1 MIYLNL
7 TSPLGCMLHRTEFIP
22 ASYLHP
28 ESSTPSTIPSAQ
40 KQSVKLDDYTVC
52 VSEMHEVPISLW
64 HGKPTGT
71 AFSCLTILKS
81 LNSHSYGSDGKAIG
95 KPRQRTETP
104 PACPHSWSQQLL
116 HLWQHHGSIVSFSVL
131 HIRQHVAGFC
141 VVTDDI
147 NLDHLLKV
155 VSARFLLYEFN
166 FSSFI
171 TNKCL
176 GRRYFQTTQI
186 LCFFLYFQPL
196 ILGFIDNFCPPP
208 QQKKFYHYGYQ
219 MVIL

>member
-1 MIYLNL
+1 MARPLESHVREQRPPSL
-7 TSPLGCMLHRTEFIP
+7 PSRLVPAVVAFVATSWQYCVLLS
-22 ASYLHP
+22 AS
-28 ESSTPSTIPSAQ
+28 
-40 KQSVKLDDYTVC
+40 
-52 VSEMHEVPISLW
+52 
-64 HGKPTGT
+64 
-71 AFSCLTILKS
+71 
-81 LNSHSYGSDGKAIG
+81 
-95 KPRQRTETP
+95 
-104 PACPHSWSQQLL
+104 
-116 HLWQHHGSIVSFSVL
+116 
-131 HIRQHVAGFC
+131 IRQHVAGFC

-186 LCFFLYFQPL
+186 PCFFLYFQPL